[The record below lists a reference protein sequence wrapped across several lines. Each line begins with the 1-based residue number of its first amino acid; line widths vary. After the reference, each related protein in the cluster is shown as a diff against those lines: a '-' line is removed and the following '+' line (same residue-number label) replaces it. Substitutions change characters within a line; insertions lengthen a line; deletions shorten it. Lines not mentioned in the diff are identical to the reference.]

1 MFSIAHDL
9 DWETD
14 GASWPNREASRL
26 LTIGTVRWHVQVL
39 GPAGAPVILLLHG
52 TGASSHS
59 YRDLLPILSKEF
71 RVIAPDLPGHAFTR
85 AAGSDLSLEG
95 MARATA
101 RLLETLQARPAIAVG
116 HSAAAAILMQMALDG
131 TIAPMRIIGLNS
143 ALKPIEGDAI
153 FSPLA
158 KLLFL
163 NPFVPRAFSSWA
175 RMSGAAERLLAR
187 TGSRIDQRGREIYS
201 LLLSSPAHVAGALGM
216 MANWDLA
223 SLRRRMRQMPCPVTL
238 IAAEDDGMVPA
249 SVAREACPLLPDC
262 ELVVLPK
269 DGHLLH
275 EADPQLAARL
285 ILERANPVY
294 RTQTQ

>member
-101 RLLETLQARPAIAVG
+101 RLLETLQARPAIVVG

-175 RMSGAAERLLAR
+175 RMSGAADRLLAR

-238 IAAEDDGMVPA
+238 IAAEDDTMVPA

-269 DGHLLH
+269 GGHLLH